1 MPGNDD
7 KAQILLMAESGIVT
21 LFSNQLTR
29 RLMGWGTEN
38 VFLVCMAAKVIKD
51 AIPTTQ
57 SRLACI
63 AWGFFNIM
71 W

>member
-7 KAQILLMAESGIVT
+7 KAQILLAAENGIVT
-21 LFSNQLTR
+21 LFSNQLTG
-29 RLMGWGTEN
+29 RLSGWGAGN

-57 SRLACI
+57 YRLACI
-63 AWGFFNIM
+63 A
-71 W
+71 